1 MKTKYLLITVG
12 AFILLIALK
21 ITQLILFL
29 KKERNACKKVG
40 GRGKLIISV
49 KIVLFV
55 YTLGL
60 GLY

>member
-1 MKTKYLLITVG
+1 MKTKYLLITVV

-21 ITQLILFL
+21 ITQLFLFL
-29 KKERNACKKVG
+29 KKEINACKKG
-40 GRGKLIISV
+40 GGWGKLIISV

-60 GLY
+60 GL